1 MQSINPIGLDTAQYQ
16 DLVHNKQM
24 TEKQKVAE
32 ASKQFEGVMLR
43 QYLKDALKPLVETE
57 MTKNSSSDQ
66 IYRSY
71 LIDIMAGSMA
81 ESGAFGVSNSLQ
93 ASIQA
98 PKTTPS
104 EEQ

>member
-1 MQSINPIGLDTAQYQ
+1 MDSINPIGLNTAEYQ
-16 DLVHNKQM
+16 NLTFNTKM
-24 TEKQKVAE
+24 SEEQKLAE

-57 MTKNSSSDQ
+57 LTKDSASSN

-81 ESGAFGVSNSLQ
+81 ESGAFGVSSTLQ
-93 ASIQA
+93 AGIQGS
-98 PKTTPS
+98 KMEDS
-104 EEQ
+104 EK

>member
-1 MQSINPIGLDTAQYQ
+1 MQSINPIGLDTSQYQ
-16 DLVHNKQM
+16 ELTFNKQM
-24 TEKQKVAE
+24 SEKEKIAE
-32 ASKQFEGVMLR
+32 ASKQFEGVLLR

-57 MTKNSSSDQ
+57 LTKNTASDD

-81 ESGAFGVSNSLQ
+81 DSGAFGVSNSLQ

-98 PKTTPS
+98 TQKTQS